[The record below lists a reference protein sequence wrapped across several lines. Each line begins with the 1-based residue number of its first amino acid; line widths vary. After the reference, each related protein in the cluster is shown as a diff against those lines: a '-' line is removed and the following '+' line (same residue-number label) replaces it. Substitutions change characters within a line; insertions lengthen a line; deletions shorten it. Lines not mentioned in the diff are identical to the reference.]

1 MQDRFKFRAV
11 LKTDTHSII
20 TEPYYIL
27 GNGYFVNIDD
37 VQKPFE
43 KKYPNDCFWEFIEE
57 IEKQKN
63 CQEVST
69 DSEIII
75 FDSFDGL
82 IQSTGLNDKNGK
94 LIYEGDIIQIPDD
107 YNTYGMFAGE
117 KREIYFN
124 EGGFRLKPK
133 WDKNSRGNWL
143 EDTKDFEVI
152 GNIYEN
158 KELLNEI

>member
-75 FDSFDGL
+75 FDSFDSL
-82 IQSTGLNDKNGK
+82 IQCTGIKDKNGK
-94 LIYEGDIIQIPDD
+94 LIYEGDILKDKYGALHQISWNVKGFYEADIFAVAGFYNAIQ
-107 YNTYGMFAGE
+107 
-117 KREIYFN
+117 
-124 EGGFRLKPK
+124 
-133 WDKNSRGNWL
+133 
-143 EDTKDFEVI
+143 EDMEVI
-152 GNIYEN
+152 GNVYEN
-158 KELLNEI
+158 PELLEMNNERQ